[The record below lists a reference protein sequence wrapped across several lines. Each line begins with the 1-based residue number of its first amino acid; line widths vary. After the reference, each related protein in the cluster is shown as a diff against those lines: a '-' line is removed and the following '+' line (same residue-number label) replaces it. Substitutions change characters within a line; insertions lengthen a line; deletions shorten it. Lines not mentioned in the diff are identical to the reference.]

1 MCAETLRNQRKPE
14 KYTEILPICQRQ
26 SLLDVQQAEPESKS
40 NMGIDGEN
48 LAEVHQPTQSMCAN
62 MVLLTDDLEE
72 PDALIGH
79 VRFGEGLRASLK
91 I

>member
-1 MCAETLRNQRKPE
+1 MR
-14 KYTEILPICQRQ
+14 
-26 SLLDVQQAEPESKS
+26 
-40 NMGIDGEN
+40 
-48 LAEVHQPTQSMCAN
+48 AN